1 MYGNKMMEELRQNQ
15 KADVVLE
22 HIVQGM
28 LYSAVLACISTV
40 RTEGPRPQQE
50 VGENWQPA

>member
-1 MYGNKMMEELRQNQ
+1 MYGNKMMELRQNQ

-28 LYSAVLACISTV
+28 LYSAVLA
-40 RTEGPRPQQE
+40 
-50 VGENWQPA
+50 